1 MISNA
6 LTDVIAGITRRQ
18 RSCDTAGDACR
29 LDPAHRRPRNVVA
42 DGATC
47 RDFHD
52 DAVVV
57 LIAFVM
63 HFVLGRAH
71 DELANHAVLD
81 AAINTYNDRL
91 VYLVADDR
99 TNQRA
104 LTLDGLGSLSCVFF
118 THITVLPSR
127 S

>member
-18 RSCDTAGDACR
+18 RSCNTSDDACS
-29 LDPAHRRPRNVVA
+29 LDQTHRRPRFVAA
-42 DGATC
+42 DGTTF

-52 DAVVV
+52 VAFVV

-71 DELANHAVLD
+71 DELAKHGVLD

-91 VYLVADDR
+91 VHFVADDR